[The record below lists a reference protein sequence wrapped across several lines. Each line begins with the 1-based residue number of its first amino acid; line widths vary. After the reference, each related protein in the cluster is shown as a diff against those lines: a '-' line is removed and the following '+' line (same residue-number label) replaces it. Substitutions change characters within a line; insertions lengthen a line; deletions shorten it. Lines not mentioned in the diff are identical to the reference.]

1 MCFVSHRNNIL
12 YVHCQTCTDIHIN
25 VQHCILFSFSNCSYV
40 GILSL
45 DFSKEDDIYVAF
57 RKLTWIV
64 IDLLRP
70 EPVRRV
76 KIECYSYC
84 KKFYKSEGELFLKNL
99 KEAPNIDDLFEILND
114 SPFFNFLNLKMLKSL
129 AKVFNLKDIL
139 CLIKDFKS
147 AFASMPFKEILL
159 LPGIEKFVVEG
170 GENINLVKVKA
181 KFKDE
186 NITYGYVVEK
196 FVFSLA
202 DQILRVHVNSMLP
215 DGFLEGS
222 IIIKFCIPLY
232 LKKFAIQSAF
242 CSMQALSTLNIAFI
256 EIDSYRIE
264 CNSKNTDG
272 KYTIIRM

>member
-1 MCFVSHRNNIL
+1 MYIVKLVLRN
-12 YVHCQTCTDIHIN
+12 IN
-25 VQHCILFSFSNCSYV
+25 VQHCILFPFSNYLYV
-40 GILSL
+40 DIPSL

-70 EPVRRV
+70 KPVRRV
-76 KIECYSYC
+76 KMECYSYC
-84 KKFYKSEGELFLKNL
+84 KLFYKSEGELFLRNL
-99 KEAPNIDDLFEILND
+99 KQAPTIDDLFEILND
-114 SPFFNFLNLKMLKSL
+114 SSFFNFLNLKMLKSL
-129 AKVFNLKDIL
+129 AKVFDLKDIV

-202 DQILRVHVNSMLP
+202 DQILRVHVNSILP

-222 IIIKFCIPLY
+222 IIIKFCIPSY
-232 LKKFAIQSAF
+232 LKKSAIQSAF
-242 CSMQALSTLNIAFI
+242 CSMQALSTLDIAFI
-256 EIDSYRIE
+256 EIDSYKIE

-272 KYTIIRM
+272 KYTYV